1 VSDSEVLPGLWIGA
15 APTPE
20 RALIGGYDLIALTA
34 KEYQPPQTAFRAKLL
49 RMPIDDSLAPTTEEL
64 MWAFLTGRRVAHAV
78 ADGKKTL
85 VSCRMGKNRSGL
97 VTALAARELL
107 GLEGATA
114 AHLVRQRRN
123 GALSNP
129 AFYHFLTTLPRAR

>member
-1 VSDSEVLPGLWIGA
+1 MSDSEVLPKLWIGP
-15 APTPE
+15 APSPHH
-20 RALIGGYDLIALTA
+20 ALIGGYDLVALTA

-49 RMPIDDSLAPTTEEL
+49 RMPIDDSLQPSTEEL

-107 GLEGATA
+107 GIGGAEA
-114 AHLVRQRRN
+114 AHLVRARRQ

-129 AFYHFLTTLPRAR
+129 VFYQFLTTLPRAP